1 MEVLTET
8 INPTSIEREPI
19 HLYNRIQPH
28 GVLLVLSEPEL
39 KVSQTSSNS
48 RSLLGISPGEII
60 GKTLHPTPCPHEK
73 LFAANLFIFGNL
85 C

>member
-19 HLYNRIQPH
+19 HLYNPIQPH

-48 RSLLGISPGEII
+48 RSLLGISPG
-60 GKTLHPTPCPHEK
+60 K
-73 LFAANLFIFGNL
+73 LSVKP
-85 C
+85 

>member
-39 KVSQTSSNS
+39 KVSQTS
-48 RSLLGISPGEII
+48 
-60 GKTLHPTPCPHEK
+60 
-73 LFAANLFIFGNL
+73 
-85 C
+85 